1 MDCYIYTF
9 IGLALLGGSLLTMT
23 VSKEQHNM
31 LRTAFSEE
39 LANKYD
45 SIVAERRNHYM
56 FGLGLGLILAYFI
69 SRNIKISKGS
79 SKKSPKR
86 KSSGSIGSLGRLLE
100 ASNDFTRMA
109 LFLAV
114 TLITALIV
122 YLLMPKSDYML
133 NHLTTAEQNKKWLN
147 MYRTMQRKYFMGMI
161 LGALATVP
169 IAKSFCKL

>member
-23 VSKEQHNM
+23 VSREQHNI
-31 LRTAFSEE
+31 LRNAFSEE

-79 SKKSPKR
+79 SKKSPKG
-86 KSSGSIGSLGRLLE
+86 SSGSLLE
-100 ASNDFTRMA
+100 VSNDFTRMA
-109 LFLAV
+109 LFLSI
-114 TLITALIV
+114 TLMTALIF

-161 LGALATVP
+161 LGALATIP
-169 IAKSFCKL
+169 IAKSFCI

>member
-9 IGLALLGGSLLTMT
+9 IGLALLGGSILTMT

-31 LRTAFSEE
+31 LRTAFSKE
-39 LANKYD
+39 LANKYE

-56 FGLGLGLILAYFI
+56 IGLGLGILLAYFI
-69 SRNIKISKGS
+69 SRNIKISKGR

-86 KSSGSIGSLGRLLE
+86 KSSGSLETLLE
-100 ASNDFTRMA
+100 VSNDFTRMA

-114 TLITALIV
+114 TLITALIF

-161 LGALATVP
+161 LGALATIP